1 MVRDGTCGW
10 RLLFPCIDP
19 ATMAKPSNETRAARR
34 RMRAARSA
42 LSPSAR
48 RVAQESI
55 RRSIR
60 DLGLLRPGDK
70 LAVYLAMPGEVD
82 LAGVVEDALRLGV
95 DLHAPKIASRR
106 RRDVAFVP
114 YDGRSGSNP
123 WGFAGVAEPLAATAR
138 RVPVR
143 RLDTILLPVVG
154 FDRAGNRL
162 GMGAGFYD
170 RALRMLRDGTRRWR
184 RPRLVGVAFACQE
197 LPAIDASSWDV
208 PLDLVVTDREVIR
221 PARPKPS
228 GARPSTWRVSD
239 R

>member
-1 MVRDGTCGW
+1 
-10 RLLFPCIDP
+10 
-19 ATMAKPSNETRAARR
+19 MAKPSNDTSAARR

-42 LSPSAR
+42 LAPSAR
-48 RVAQESI
+48 RDAEESI
-55 RRSIR
+55 RLSIR
-60 DLGLLRPGDK
+60 NLGLLRPGDK

-82 LAGVVEDALRLGV
+82 LTGLVEDALRLGV
-95 DLHAPKIASRR
+95 DLYAPRIASRR
-106 RRDVAFVP
+106 RREIVFVP

-123 WGFAGVAEPLAATAR
+123 RGYAGVAEPLTATAR
-138 RVPVR
+138 RIPVR
-143 RLDTILLPVVG
+143 RLDTMLLPLVG

-170 RALRMLRDGTRRWR
+170 RALRMLRDRSCRWR

-221 PARPKPS
+221 PERPKPR
-228 GARPSTWRVSD
+228 GAQSST
-239 R
+239 